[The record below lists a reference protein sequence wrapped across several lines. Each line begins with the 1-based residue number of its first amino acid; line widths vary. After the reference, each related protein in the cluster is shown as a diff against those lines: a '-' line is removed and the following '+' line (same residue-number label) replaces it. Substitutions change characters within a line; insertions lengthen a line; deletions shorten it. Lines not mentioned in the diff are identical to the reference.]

1 MKHIHFVTDDDL
13 FDQKAFGK
21 VKNIC
26 YVFFMN
32 NDELSIIHLIVSY
45 R

>member
-13 FDQKAFGK
+13 LTKK
-21 VKNIC
+21 LLKNIC

>member
-21 VKNIC
+21 VKNVC

-32 NDELSIIHLIVSY
+32 DDEFINYSSNCKL
-45 R
+45 